1 MFPKMDPEKMKEV
14 QAISGQ
20 IRGEIR
26 VDHKENTINMAF
38 KTENP
43 DAKNMLQRL
52 VPQFAEAMAQQL
64 GAFFNIKGEIIDVNK
79 EG

>member
-1 MFPKMDPEKMKEV
+1 MFPQMDPEKMKEIHT
-14 QAISGQ
+14 ISGQ

-26 VDHKENTINMAF
+26 IDHRENSINMAF

-43 DAKNMLQRL
+43 DAKKMLQKL
-52 VPQFAEAMAQQL
+52 VPQFAGAMAHQL

>member
-14 QAISGQ
+14 QQISGQ
-20 IRGEIR
+20 ILGQIR
-26 VDHKENTINMAF
+26 IDHKESSINIAF
-38 KTENP
+38 KTENQ
-43 DAKNMLQRL
+43 DAKNMLKRL